1 MSFDLV
7 KNASVDLL
15 TRSLTLKSDIKQ
27 INLFNGLKLRFFLV
41 QVMGEFIKVMM
52 TMWKSELDKKPEGA
66 RRSVKGKME
75 IGTYEQTRLAFFE
88 NISDNFLSP
97 YIDSLVTFFSISLT
111 SDFNYSEYSINGRSL
126 TEYYAF
132 NGLVEI
138 R

>member
-1 MSFDLV
+1 
-7 KNASVDLL
+7 
-15 TRSLTLKSDIKQ
+15 
-27 INLFNGLKLRFFLV
+27 
-41 QVMGEFIKVMM
+41 MGEFIKVMM